1 MAGRRM
7 NVFVRVGLLAL
18 AAGLLVRLFAH
29 ARFSEFAAGFLIGLS
44 IVLIIFGMV
53 GRSRFEG

>member
-1 MAGRRM
+1 M

-18 AAGLLVRLFAH
+18 VTGLLVRLFTH
-29 ARFSEFAAGFLIGLS
+29 ANYSEFAAGFLIGLS

-53 GRSRFEG
+53 GRSRF

>member
-1 MAGRRM
+1 M